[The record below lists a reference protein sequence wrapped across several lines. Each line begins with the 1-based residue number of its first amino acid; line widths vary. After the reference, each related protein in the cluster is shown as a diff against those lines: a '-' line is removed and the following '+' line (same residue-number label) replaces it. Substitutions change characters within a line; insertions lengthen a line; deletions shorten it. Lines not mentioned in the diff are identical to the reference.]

1 MLAVAAREALE
12 LKVAKAHELARR
24 QSARSLAAYL
34 DHVVIDST
42 PPRRWSL
49 IREPWQTELVAPLVP
64 AIEHACGLRPDYDGP
79 LFFWFTLPKGHDK
92 SSLIGRLLNWAIGF
106 ARNPIKA
113 YAAAAD
119 KTQARIVRDAM
130 KAEARRNLWLTERLR
145 FNNWEVTGL
154 GGKLEIRSSD
164 ADTASGLIPDFV
176 VCDEVTFWKSRDLY
190 DVLFGG
196 AGKRPHCVFIVITN
210 AGLKGPDQWQWLLR
224 EIARTSPAW
233 HFHESPEG
241 VRLASWMSEAK
252 VAEIRKGLTP
262 SMARR
267 VLDNVWVDPAETEA
281 QYLTRDQLTAC
292 TDPAL
297 TERTRGDR
305 GKTYVLAGDLG
316 ITKDRATMAVAHR
329 DGDRVVLDTL
339 KVWAAP
345 PGGRIDFDAVQA
357 WAEQAV
363 KDFRLRH
370 AIFDNNQAEFLTQRL
385 EKLGLAVTR
394 YSFQGWGHTHLADNL
409 RTLVQDRKIAWYP
422 DAGRLTLPDGTAE
435 DLITELARLVTVEQ
449 SASGMYRVDHGPGQH
464 DDRYTSLAL
473 AAYAVVKLPAR
484 RSPQVIAL
492 TAAPTPKPADTSTGN
507 YVGIKYLPSLESWHA
522 VPEIDGET
530 VSLSDYPTRDEA
542 AHAVNAAHQLLG
554 RPAPNTVP
562 PDKLSDET
570 RGRITAGVERSLRD
584 RRILERF
591 RGWCSG
597 VAAVAEVVPAL
608 VWGEQIHGLPQ
619 E

>member
-1 MLAVAAREALE
+1 MPALISRQALE
-12 LKVAKAHELARR
+12 LKIAKAHELARR

-42 PPRRWSL
+42 PPRRWAL
-49 IREPWQTELVAPLVP
+49 IREPWQTTLVQPLIP
-64 AIEHACGLRPDYDGP
+64 AVEHACGLRPDYGGP

-92 SSLIGRLLNWAIGF
+92 SSLIGRLLNWAVAF

-130 KAEARRNLWLTERLR
+130 KAEARRNLWLSERLR
-145 FNNWEVTGL
+145 FNNWEVTGP

-176 VCDEVTFWKSRDLY
+176 VCDEITFWKSRDLY
-190 DVLFGG
+190 DVLLGG
-196 AGKRPHCVFIVITN
+196 AGKRPHCVFVVITN
-210 AGLKGPDQWQWLLR
+210 AGLKGPDQWQYLLR

-233 HFHESPEG
+233 HFYESPEG

-262 SMARR
+262 SMACR
-267 VLDNVWVDPAETEA
+267 VLDNVWVDPSETET
-281 QYLTRDQLTAC
+281 QYLTREELAAC
-292 TDPAL
+292 TDL
-297 TERTRGDR
+297 TLAERTRGDR
-305 GKTYVLAGDLG
+305 GNTYVLAGDLAVA
-316 ITKDRATMAVAHR
+316 KDRATMAVAHR

-339 KVWAAP
+339 EVWAASP
-345 PGGRIDFDAVQA
+345 NGRIDFDAVQA

-363 KDFRLRH
+363 RDFRIRH
-370 AIFDNNQAEFLTQRL
+370 AIFDNHQAEFLTQRL

-409 RTLVQDRKIAWYP
+409 RTLVRDGKIAWYP
-422 DAGRLTLPDGTAE
+422 DAGLLRLPDGTSE
-435 DLITELARLVTVEQ
+435 DLTTELAQLVTVEQ
-449 SASGMYRVDHGPGQH
+449 SASGMYRVDHRPGGH

-484 RSPQVIAL
+484 RSPQIVAL
-492 TAAPTPKPADTSTGN
+492 TTAPTPQPADTGTGD
-507 YVGIKYLPSLESWHA
+507 YVGIKYLPSYESWHA

-530 VSLSDYPTRDEA
+530 VSLSHYPTRDEA
-542 AHAVNAAHQLLG
+542 AHAVNAAHELLG

-562 PDKLSDET
+562 PEKLSDEA
-570 RGRITAGVERSLRD
+570 RARITATVERKLRE
-584 RRILERF
+584 RRLL
-591 RGWCSG
+591 
-597 VAAVAEVVPAL
+597 AA
-608 VWGEQIHGLPQ
+608 G
-619 E
+619 